1 VVRTSRSAWR
11 FMGELD
17 GRAGQVPRYSVIAA
31 ALRSDIEQGR
41 LPAGVQ
47 FPSERKLMRR
57 FGVARSTVRA
67 AIAQLRSEGMV
78 AVEKGAGSF
87 VRDPG
92 RDRCQIDAR
101 VVGMWLGETA
111 GERPFKLA
119 RPEPH
124 VAREPAGEKLAKRM
138 EVAADTRVLKQE
150 VVGPGPE
157 IERQWTRAAL
167 HPGTEHD
174 SKIRERDLAHD
185 ELASVLSSRGIS
197 MESVEDEVEARMP
210 SPEEREKLGIL
221 DGVPVLDVV
230 RMIRAEGRAAAVIET
245 VVAAD
250 LVSLRYSLPP
260 S

>member
-1 VVRTSRSAWR
+1 
-11 FMGELD
+11 MGELD
-17 GRAGQVPRYSVIAA
+17 GRTGQVPRYSVIAA

-47 FPSERKLMRR
+47 FPSERKLMSR

-78 AVEKGAGSF
+78 VVEKGAGSF

-101 VVGMWLGETA
+101 VVGMWLQELE
-111 GERPFKLA
+111 GERQFRVPHQ
-119 RPEPH
+119 EPR
-124 VAREPAGEKLAKRM
+124 VGREPAGEALARRLGID
-138 EVAADTRVLKQE
+138 ADAQVLKLE
-150 VVGPGPE
+150 VIGPGPE
-157 IERQWTRAAL
+157 VARQWTRSAL
-167 HPGTEHD
+167 HPDTEHEA
-174 SKIRERDLAHD
+174 KIRERDLAGA
-185 ELASVLSSRGIS
+185 ELAAVLSAKGVSI
-197 MESVEDEVEARMP
+197 ESIEDEVEARMP
-210 SPEEREKLGIL
+210 SPEERERLGIL
-221 DGVPVLDVV
+221 DGVPVLNVL
-230 RMIRAEGRAAAVIET
+230 RTIRAAGRVAAVIET

>member
-1 VVRTSRSAWR
+1 MSEQDRR
-11 FMGELD
+11 
-17 GRAGQVPRYSVIAA
+17 QVQLPRYSVIAA

-47 FPSERKLMRR
+47 FPSERKLMNR
-57 FGVARSTVRA
+57 FGVARSTVRT
-67 AIAQLRSEGMV
+67 AISRLRSEGMV
-78 AVEKGAGSF
+78 VVEKGAGSF

-101 VVGMWLGETA
+101 VVGMWLGEA
-111 GERPFKLA
+111 DSERSFRIP
-119 RPEPH
+119 RSEPL
-124 VAREPAGEKLAKRM
+124 VTRGPAGEPLARRL
-138 EVAADTRVLKQE
+138 ELTGDAQVLRQL

-157 IERQWTRAAL
+157 VARRWTRATL
-167 HPGTEHD
+167 HPQTEHD
-174 SKIRERDLAHD
+174 ARIRERDLSRD
-185 ELASVLSSRGIS
+185 ELSAVLSSKGVSI
-197 MESVEDEVEARMP
+197 ESIEDEVEARMP
-210 SPEEREKLGIL
+210 SPEERAQLGIL

-230 RMIRAEGRAAAVIET
+230 RSIRAGGRTAAVIET